1 METPFVFVVDD
12 EPGIALLCNRLLT
25 RAGYKVETQ
34 TNPREAINYLKE
46 NKIDLLLVDIRMP
59 EVDGFEVI
67 QHAQRLQPDAA
78 MLIMTGHGTV
88 ETAIRALRQGVDGL
102 ILKPFSKGSELVDAV
117 KLALADSQ
125 QKRDAARTQALRPLF
140 SVTESLL
147 SETRREPLLDLIIS
161 AICGHLQC
169 SHAACYQQKED
180 GKDFSLSGFTRQ
192 GTSQKIF

>member
-1 METPFVFVVDD
+1 MRIVFVVDD
-12 EPGIALLCNRLLT
+12 EPGIALLCKRLLS

-34 TNPREAINYLKE
+34 TDPREAINHLKD

-67 QHAQRLQPDAA
+67 QYAQRLQPDAA

-102 ILKPFSKGSELVDAV
+102 ILKPFSKGSELIDAV

-169 SHAACYQQKED
+169 SNAACHQRME
-180 GKDFSLSGFTRQ
+180 
-192 GTSQKIF
+192 